1 MVLWRGAG
9 AVQQGGLENRGP
21 KGPREFESHPLRQK
35 MDKKFIIVT
44 TVFIDVLGMGIIIP
58 TLPFYVESF
67 GVSAFTVTLLFCVF
81 SLFSFFSAPF
91 LGALSDKIGRRPVMI
106 ISICS
111 TALGW
116 LVFASAKNI
125 WFLFLGRIIDGM
137 AAGNFSTAQSY
148 LTDIAKDDKERA
160 KNLGLIGATFGVAL
174 IVGPALGGLLSQI
187 SKTFPFWFVGVLA
200 SLNAVNAYFNLP
212 ESNLNRNKDKKVS
225 LNPFRPILSILNNK
239 KILPGFLVWFL
250 FGMAISIQQAVFAL
264 YLGKTFSL
272 GAFASGIF
280 ITAVG
285 VIIIL
290 NQGFLLSKFWLKKFK
305 EKDLEIFM
313 MGVFAIGF
321 FLLSSSLLG
330 IFIVGLVGIT
340 FGQSIL
346 RVVLTSQII
355 GNIPEKRGEIFGAI
369 TSIMSLSMIIGPFLA
384 GALFVSHTK
393 LPFVFSGVFSLISL
407 AILYINRNRLNK
419 FDVKVEVQS
428 DQTII

>member
-1 MVLWRGAG
+1 
-9 AVQQGGLENRGP
+9 
-21 KGPREFESHPLRQK
+21 
-35 MDKKFIIVT
+35 MDKKFIIIT

-67 GVSAFTVTLLFCVF
+67 GVSAFVVTLLFCVF

-125 WFLFLGRIIDGM
+125 WFLFLGRTIDGM

-148 LTDIAKDDKERA
+148 LTDIAKNEKERT

-174 IVGPALGGLLSQI
+174 IIGPALGGILSQI
-187 SKTFPFWFVGVLA
+187 SKTFPFWFVGGLA
-200 SLNAVNAYFNLP
+200 CLNAINAYFNLP
-212 ESNLNRNKDKKVS
+212 ESHLNKNKNYKIS
-225 LNPFRPILSILNNK
+225 LNPFSPIIKILKNK

-250 FGMAISIQQAVFAL
+250 FGLAIAMQQAIFAL
-264 YLGKTFSL
+264 YLGKIFSL
-272 GAFASGIF
+272 GPFASGIF
-280 ITAVG
+280 MTGVG

-290 NQGFLLSKFWLKKFK
+290 NQGFLLHKFWLNKFK
-305 EKDLEIFM
+305 EKELEIFM
-313 MGVFAIGF
+313 MAVFSLCF
-321 FLLSSSLLG
+321 FLLSFSSLW
-330 IFIVGLVGIT
+330 IFILGLIGIT

-346 RVVLTSQII
+346 RVVITSQIV
-355 GNIPEKRGEIFGAI
+355 GNSPEKRGEIFGA
-369 TSIMSLSMIIGPFLA
+369 TASIMSLAMIIGPFLA
-384 GALFVSHTK
+384 GTLFVSHEK
-393 LPFVFSGVFSLISL
+393 LPFIFSGILALISL
-407 AILYINRNRLNK
+407 AILYFNKNRLSK
-419 FDVKVEVQS
+419 FDTQAQPQN

>member
-1 MVLWRGAG
+1 M
-9 AVQQGGLENRGP
+9 
-21 KGPREFESHPLRQK
+21 S
-35 MDKKFIIVT
+35 KKFIIIA

-67 GVSAFTVTLLFCVF
+67 GVSAFTVTLLFSVF
-81 SLFSFFSAPF
+81 SFFSFFSAPF

-125 WFLFLGRIIDGM
+125 WFLFLGRIIDGL

-148 LTDIAKDDKERA
+148 LADIAKDEKERT

-187 SKTFPFWFVGVLA
+187 SPTFPFWFVGFLA
-200 SLNAVNAYFNLP
+200 ALNAVNAYFNLS
-212 ESNLNRNKDKKVS
+212 ESHLNKKPDNKLS
-225 LNPFRPILSILNNK
+225 LNPFKPLIKIFNDK
-239 KILPGFLVWFL
+239 KILPGFMVWFL
-250 FGMAISIQQAVFAL
+250 FGLSVATQQAVFAL
-264 YLGKTFSL
+264 YLGRVFSL
-272 GAFASGIF
+272 KAFASGLF
-280 ITAVG
+280 MTAVG

-305 EKDLEIFM
+305 EKDLELFM
-313 MGVFAIGF
+313 MAIFALGF
-321 FLLSSSLLG
+321 FLLSSSILG
-330 IFIVGLVGIT
+330 IFIIGLVGIT

-346 RVVLTSQII
+346 RVVLTSQIV
-355 GNIPEKRGEIFGAI
+355 GNGLERKGEIFGAM

-384 GALFVSHTK
+384 GALFVSHPK
-393 LPFVFSGVFSLISL
+393 LPFIISGSLSLISL
-407 AILYINRNRLNK
+407 AILYVNRKKMSK
-419 FDVKVEVQS
+419 FDVKAEPQT
-428 DQTII
+428 DQTIL